1 MYDTLQG
8 VDKTMEGEMT
18 SPTQR
23 TLKMLKQQGRICGTV
38 ERFLQYA
45 GPFGKRVDLFGF
57 IDIIS
62 LSDDGIV
69 GVQSCGQSF
78 SEHRKK
84 MLENEILPKWLK
96 HAKVELIGWR
106 KVKAKKGGKA
116 MVWKPRVGDFIFKEG
131 VVVCEERR

>member
-1 MYDTLQG
+1 
-8 VDKTMEGEMT
+8 MT

-23 TLKMLKQQGRICGTV
+23 TLKMLREQGRICAIV
-38 ERFLQYA
+38 EKWNPYA
-45 GPFGKRVDLFGF
+45 GHRQDVWGWMDILC
-57 IDIIS
+57 IDPEQ
-62 LSDDGIV
+62 GIV

-78 SEHRKK
+78 SEHREK
-84 MLENEILPKWLK
+84 MLENEILPEWLK

-116 MVWKPRVGDFIFKEG
+116 MVWKPRVGDFIFQEG